1 MGFHDVPSAPL
12 GRRKRFFF
20 CFFAF
25 HGVSEGGGGVHD
37 VPSTPLGRFFCAS
50 RTRFWFSRRT
60 KCASRTSFFR
70 FFFFS
75 TLVHTL
81 NPLSIDTFL
90 TTQSTTPCSCI
101 NYSKYSQL
109 TYQQHITQTTH
120 IPIIHDLL
128 PKLLTHQLF
137 ACYFSCSMLSPGGA
151 REEEGWYPEN
161 SESL

>member
-1 MGFHDVPSAPL
+1 MFCFSVVFPL
-12 GRRKRFFF
+12 FF
-20 CFFAF
+20 CQKKNQMDTC
-25 HGVSEGGGGVHD
+25 EGGYTGCPPKKRGKKNPALD
-37 VPSTPLGRFFCAS
+37 DFFCAS

-60 KCASRTSFFR
+60 KCASRMSFFR
-70 FFFFS
+70 FVFS